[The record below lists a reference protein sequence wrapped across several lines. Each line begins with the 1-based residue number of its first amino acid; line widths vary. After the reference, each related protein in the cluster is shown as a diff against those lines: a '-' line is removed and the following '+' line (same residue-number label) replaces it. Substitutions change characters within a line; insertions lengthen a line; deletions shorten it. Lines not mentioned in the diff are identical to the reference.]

1 MQARTCLML
10 QKSAELGCQGLFSHI
25 STCLISTCCEEDCCG
40 QAVLSRVRASVSS
53 EQWPVGALSTLIL
66 EGQVSAG
73 ASVPSGSSVVFA
85 PRAIIPLRG
94 LCSGDS

>member
-1 MQARTCLML
+1 ML
-10 QKSAELGCQGLFSHI
+10 QKSTELGCQGLFFHI
-25 STCLISTCCEEDCCG
+25 SCLISACCEKDCCS
-40 QAVLSRVRASVSS
+40 QAIVSRVHASVSS
-53 EQWPVGALSTLIL
+53 EQWPVGAVSTRIL

-85 PRAIIPLRG
+85 PRAVIPLRS